1 MIKGDLTSI
10 IFQKKNGVTT
20 NFCYFSITSQIID
33 KKIEKEKS
41 DCEDYSFMIF
51 DNLFSTKIS
60 NNWIKGL
67 QNSVQNYHNV
77 LPYAVSY
84 IKKIK
89 QSKKILMKDKLA
101 IKKNKVISCFDH
113 SLGFG
118 GMMNFNSYYQF
129 WFDLNRLNKMF
140 SEFTFII
147 KTKKHFD
154 DIKQKNKK
162 ISQILNEIDTSTSWI
177 NGEKLSLNTYDL
189 ISISDIVISAPVSS
203 VIFESYLSGIKT
215 ISYDPFSMYFQDH
228 RPANGIKN
236 LSVYDFDNLIKVF
249 NELNDNSTCGLELER
264 QSISFQEIESHIY
277 Y

>member
-1 MIKGDLTSI
+1 
-10 IFQKKNGVTT
+10 
-20 NFCYFSITSQIID
+20 
-33 KKIEKEKS
+33 
-41 DCEDYSFMIF
+41 
-51 DNLFSTKIS
+51 
-60 NNWIKGL
+60 
-67 QNSVQNYHNV
+67 
-77 LPYAVSY
+77 
-84 IKKIK
+84 
-89 QSKKILMKDKLA
+89 
-101 IKKNKVISCFDH
+101 VISCFDH

-277 Y
+277 